1 MMTTQNGHNRALST
15 EQVYGKIDARRK
27 VEIFSQMVRHCTA
40 LIMLIAE
47 LVIGVKPDR
56 L

>member
-1 MMTTQNGHNRALST
+1 LTPAGNYDTIDITT
-15 EQVYGKIDARRK
+15 RRK

-40 LIMLIAE
+40 LIILIAE
-47 LVIGVKPDR
+47 LVLGFKPDR